1 MLLAPLSQSRGGMV
15 SAGTVC
21 FMYTIRMEG
30 KGSPPSVSVSTGT
43 QEKREA
49 RRGFCLLSLHGAAQ
63 DSQYSGKSPRDL
75 CSLSRGGTRIGRK
88 MRTFLRS
95 RQLQILFSNLSERS
109 LSLSQGTL
117 DEDCVERIGG
127 RQGKEREKE
136 VRKTDPVLR
145 VFAYCKGREG
155 DVIAGGRGTSVRLP
169 EVTSK
174 EQISMDI
181 YAKSG
186 PQHPM
191 PNIAA

>member
-30 KGSPPSVSVSTGT
+30 KDSPPSVSVSIGT

-49 RRGFCLLSLHGAAQ
+49 RRGFCLLSLHGAA
-63 DSQYSGKSPRDL
+63 
-75 CSLSRGGTRIGRK
+75 
-88 MRTFLRS
+88 
-95 RQLQILFSNLSERS
+95 LSERS

-127 RQGKEREKE
+127 RQGKERGKE

-169 EVTSK
+169 
-174 EQISMDI
+174 
-181 YAKSG
+181 
-186 PQHPM
+186 
-191 PNIAA
+191 